1 MINFCRRFI
10 RGAASIL
17 KPLTVASRGGCLKHR
32 KLDRWPGMEQAFQK
46 AKVALFEAASLAQPQ
61 AEPELSLAVDAA
73 GPLQYTKVQ
82 RVNP

>member
-1 MINFCRRFI
+1 
-10 RGAASIL
+10 
-17 KPLTVASRGGCLKHR
+17 
-32 KLDRWPGMEQAFQK
+32 MEQAFQK

-61 AEPELSLAVDAA
+61 SEPELSLAVVAA

>member
-1 MINFCRRFI
+1 
-10 RGAASIL
+10 
-17 KPLTVASRGGCLKHR
+17 
-32 KLDRWPGMEQAFQK
+32 MEQAFQK

-61 AEPELSLAVDAA
+61 SEPELSLAVDAA